1 MTDEEI
7 EDAAMVVTMALDPKS
22 PFRGMVD
29 MSELFDQSIE
39 DQWKV
44 FKVLPARIKAIVR
57 AGGGVMHDATPPPSS
72 ELNKREF
79 AKMMKARREESK

>member
-57 AGGGVMHDATPPPSS
+57 AGGGEAHKNAPPPTST

-79 AKMMKARREESK
+79 AKMMKARRESK